1 MFILEKLE
9 DQAEGN
15 TKGKTT
21 RKNIGV
27 LFIAQPTPHAALVP
41 VNLRDISLRYPKLE
55 AKRRSSFSVIVDQH
69 QGNQLWRAAPRSGI

>member
-1 MFILEKLE
+1 MFILEKLG

-21 RKNIGV
+21 RRNIGV

-55 AKRRSSFSVIVDQH
+55 AKRRSGFSVIVDQH
-69 QGNQLWRAAPRSGI
+69 QGNQLWRSPPRSGI